1 MSWLWLANQLLGN
14 NYGRDPT
21 DFKVLVV
28 RYVSTLQTDTQTQVC
43 YTMRARDNFW
53 GGIDH
58 LSKKEN
64 ICT

>member
-28 RYVSTLQTDTQTQVC
+28 QICVYTSNRYTDTGLL
-43 YTMRARDNFW
+43 YHEGSR
-53 GGIDH
+53 
-58 LSKKEN
+58 
-64 ICT
+64 

>member
-28 RYVSTLQTDTQTQVC
+28 PDVC
-43 YTMRARDNFW
+43 LHFKQIHRHRFV
-53 GGIDH
+53 IP
-58 LSKKEN
+58 
-64 ICT
+64 